1 MVLVSGFLVNQ
12 KHEKW
17 IFPILRLKITQF
29 YDNKVAQSAQS
40 FTRVVPI
47 PCLVKNQFVYV
58 LLTVRF
64 SVSKPNRQKNRLVAY
79 RD

>member
-1 MVLVSGFLVNQ
+1 MVLVSGLLVNQ

-29 YDNKVAQSAQS
+29 YDKVAQNAQS
-40 FTRVVPI
+40 FTRVGPI

>member
-1 MVLVSGFLVNQ
+1 MVLVCGLLVNQ

-47 PCLVKNQFVYV
+47 PCLVENQFVYV

-64 SVSKPNRQKNRLVAY
+64 SVSKPNRQKHRLVAY

>member
-1 MVLVSGFLVNQ
+1 MVLVSGLLVNQ

-29 YDNKVAQSAQS
+29 YDKVAQNAQS
-40 FTRVVPI
+40 FTRVWPI

>member
-1 MVLVSGFLVNQ
+1 MVLVSVLLVNQ
-12 KHEKW
+12 THEKW
-17 IFPILRLKITQF
+17 IFSILRLKITQF

-40 FTRVVPI
+40 FTRVGPI

-79 RD
+79 RN